1 MAEVNK
7 PIMAQA
13 IRELR
18 EAPHRLKGRVLGEW
32 LRVLGISRNAFYR
45 EAQEWGEMKDRKVRR
60 DKGERKLAL
69 PALKEQVQI
78 LCQLKHRPPPGV
90 RLSST
95 ETALIYGVENG
106 LVSPELAAVPV
117 GSLNRMAREWGW
129 QATEERQ
136 TRWQAAYANQ
146 VHQFDS
152 SHSEHFFP
160 LRPDGD
166 DWILR
171 LRPRRMKNKEKVEGL
186 AVIAYGLC
194 DDHSGLRLSQYT
206 VAAGESALGSIE
218 FLKWAWSYAP
228 EHAPF
233 EGWPDELYVDNG
245 PLARHK
251 AFDEFA
257 GRLGLKVTAHLPYK
271 SRCTGKVENVW
282 RTQWRKFENVFFFNP
297 AWESFEIKLSE
308 LNRECAAFW
317 KKHNQLPHRSL
328 SCSREAAWHQ
338 SILARGGVTRVE
350 PGAWNTIFVE
360 AERQLDA
367 AGCFDFRGA
376 AYQVDEIWACQI
388 KVFVSLKSPGL
399 RTAGGDACATVIVQD
414 QRDGK
419 RYRARPLVL
428 REWGEFR
435 GAPKSE
441 LEILKAA
448 DEGKVSRVPAPPSW
462 IKAAD
467 NVVVLPPRAAEVRE
481 SGFQMP
487 AGGGAGATDKE
498 HRLETCATGESLEE
512 MAAGVRVIQR
522 STGETPEATSDME
535 EPLAPTLEQYTDLR
549 IKVARGQRLSPRE
562 AAFITWYEGAHVAMM
577 QQFGADVDMRVR
589 LAVVE

>member
-13 IRELR
+13 IAEWR
-18 EAPHRLKGRVLGEW
+18 EAPHRLKGQVMKEW
-32 LRVLGISRNAFYR
+32 LRVLGTSRNSFYR
-45 EAQEWGEMKDRKVRR
+45 EAQEWGEVKDRKVRS
-60 DKGERKLAL
+60 DKGARRLTI
-69 PALKEQVQI
+69 PALKEQVQR
-78 LCQLKHRPPPGV
+78 LWQLKHRPPPGV
-90 RLSST
+90 RLGST

-106 LVSPELAAVPV
+106 QLSPELAAVPI

-129 QATEERQ
+129 QACAERQ

-206 VAAGESALGSIE
+206 VAAGESALGSLD

-251 AFDEFA
+251 AFEAFA
-257 GRLGLKVTAHLPYK
+257 ERMQLKVTAHMPYK
-271 SRCTGKVENVW
+271 SRCTGKVENNW

-317 KKHNQLPHRSL
+317 KNHNQLRHRHL
-328 SCSREAAWHQ
+328 PVSRELAWHQ
-338 SILARGGVTRVE
+338 SIVARGGVPRVT
-350 PGAWNTIFVE
+350 PDAWDTIFID
-360 AERQLDA
+360 ADRSLDA
-367 AGCFDFRGA
+367 AGCFDFKGA

-388 KVFVSLKSPGL
+388 KVFCNLKDQSI
-399 RTAGGDACATVIVQD
+399 IVQD

-419 RYRARPLVL
+419 RYRARPFEL

-448 DEGKVSRVPAPPSW
+448 DEGKVSRVPAPPTW
-462 IKAAD
+462 LREAGNI
-467 NVVVLPPRAAEVRE
+467 VVLPPRAAEVRE

-487 AGGGAGATDKE
+487 DKD
-498 HRLETCATGESLEE
+498 HRLEACATGSGRPGGSPLQSLEDL
-512 MAAGVRVIQR
+512 AAGVRVV
-522 STGETPEATSDME
+522 SHDVTPCDLE
-535 EPLAPTLEQYTDLR
+535 EPLAPTLEQYTDLK

-562 AAFITWYEGAHVAMM
+562 AVFITWYEETFGALL